1 MAELCFIRHGPRSDL
16 SNAPPLY
23 PDASAFDQLVTV
35 GAIDMAAHLA
45 EQIFALALFGCTHKK
60 NVSVH
65 FSPYLRC
72 CQSADLLVSALKS
85 RLTERIPEAIVRF
98 QLLCDFALSEWIH
111 DQMKNKPPYIDST
124 EAYQMYTPNLQAVKN
139 RDLVLNFRPTTLLG
153 PWNEPG
159 LSFKQ
164 FLERCRTYFK
174 KLLATYEGESHQNDL
189 VVVVTHGYVVSN
201 ILSFFT
207 GHPVF
212 EEIPEYGFNFAT
224 KRSGQWVLKKDC
236 LGVLECDPYLNGN
249 LKLETDIVYYKTN
262 FTKKTNFN
270 PNKQYPGVGFQKLK
284 ADEPRQSFRIRSV
297 KEGPINAQNPL
308 CSAARDWNAQDSNK
322 FTIKAMF
329 KMKAM
334 QDSAFKKAFSIVNP
348 PIRPVTPEVS
358 PSLAPERSNST
369 INLSKLHSN
378 EDIHRPLKLR
388 YSLASDIPVGYLNS
402 KLNSQVN
409 SHLSLL
415 HFNGRSSN
423 RSSLDLDRNDQL
435 LIGQNSPHDKDAPLT
450 TNMNEVVSRLSRIR
464 SLQRRRQLNSTPNY
478 VSINESGDPDK
489 DDLFT
494 LQFNISAATESK
506 SLDALSLENP
516 PSAPLTASPAPRSS
530 THLKCMFY
538 SFSSNSSDELDDN
551 KDDQYV
557 WFGQNFTR

>member
-1 MAELCFIRHGPRSDL
+1 M
-16 SNAPPLY
+16 
-23 PDASAFDQLVTV
+23 
-35 GAIDMAAHLA
+35 
-45 EQIFALALFGCTHKK
+45 
-60 NVSVH
+60 
-65 FSPYLRC
+65 
-72 CQSADLLVSALKS
+72 
-85 RLTERIPEAIVRF
+85 
-98 QLLCDFALSEWIH
+98 
-111 DQMKNKPPYIDST
+111 
-124 EAYQMYTPNLQAVKN
+124 
-139 RDLVLNFRPTTLLG
+139 
-153 PWNEPG
+153 
-159 LSFKQ
+159 
-164 FLERCRTYFK
+164 
-174 KLLATYEGESHQNDL
+174 ATYEGESHQNDL